1 MSQNVGEVYA
11 VLGLDKTGFTSSLNG
26 AKSDFDSFGSTMTS
40 KAASIG
46 AAIGKGLIIT
56 GAAFAGIATAGTKT
70 YMDVESAAADAAS
83 KMDLGAI
90 AQSSGKTTA
99 QAFDDVKE
107 HVIDLSREL
116 GTLSTNSFDPTQIAG
131 AMANLAAGGMDV
143 ANASAKDL
151 SSVLALATAT
161 NYDLDRSAALSL
173 ATMNMYG
180 KSISDLGNISD
191 IYTLAA
197 GKTAAGMEDFEVSM
211 SYVGPAAKNA
221 NVSLEESVAM
231 IGKLRDIGI
240 PASTVGTSLRDGMQ
254 TLVAPTGAAA
264 KALEAM
270 GLSTSDV
277 SLKNQKFIDVL
288 VKMKTQA
295 DKTGDGAA
303 AFIKIFGVTGDTLYN
318 LAGVAPDLDVLTN
331 SLENS
336 TGAAEEMAGFM
347 NNTLKGAFNT
357 AVGGAVDLGIQIGEY
372 LEPTLTSMFKWFS
385 EVGAPAISEFIDAI
399 ATGDW
404 DSAFEMITDALDTVF
419 DKIIDVSEDVWDKFS
434 EPAIKAFK
442 IIVGGAGIGL
452 VLIGLKNFGPAIVKV
467 TTEFIRLGVQG
478 ALALG
483 KIAVSGVISG
493 MISLIG
499 YASKTAAT
507 FVTMGIAAAGSF
519 LSAKISAVSSFA
531 TMTASAI
538 TAKLAFLSTWAAA
551 VGPIAGAVA
560 GIALVAAGLGAL
572 GFALNPGK
580 FTAFGKVVTDTFNG
594 LKSVV
599 SDCWNAINE
608 GDFSAVATRLK
619 EAFTD
624 SVAYVKEIDWKAL
637 GSDIIGMVGDGAK
650 AVIDGVLKIGDWIY
664 TTANNWVK
672 SGGPKELGNSIATFI
687 IEGVKAIFSGS
698 GSSIWDTI
706 KGIFG
711 TIKDWL
717 SLGWQIA
724 KGIATGIIEKISE
737 AVAPAANHILAKM
750 VEAAYGI
757 EKAFAITWNTI
768 LVGAATLVS
777 GILDAFSGIGATLSE
792 YFSPVL
798 DTLNSIS
805 TKAGQIAGVTPLG
818 YVSEAGSHITA
829 EQYNKLTAETQKK
842 YYPKY
847 ASSDTS
853 ISSIVNAPTSSA
865 PKVVSTDT
873 GFGSSYSPNYKTD
886 TEINTAY
893 GSGISPYTGKAIDYS
908 NINLAYAGYLTG
920 GKGFLSDELQ
930 SGSDN
935 TVKMITINGDS
946 VTWGGANQEVD
957 KKLFDSISKY
967 TLDYFTDEAIHA
979 KSQAFANSLIPITE
993 STKTAAEESL
1003 DSKRTEITEEK
1014 ALLEND
1020 VKPTIKSMM
1029 DGIISASDYQKTTS
1043 TNAAA
1048 ISSDR
1053 ILIGSQT
1060 AATAIKLGGQV
1071 SANFTSQAGQAVQ
1084 IGLTKSGQEI
1094 AVIGRVAQENFT
1106 KAGGDLYNKVQ
1117 VTGSNFMVS
1126 GKNAGSSIEKSAS
1139 ASSTTF
1145 SNGVSGATN
1154 TFSSGVSTATN
1165 GLVSGLGTA
1174 AGSLAAAIGGISSS
1188 IFSSLFKSGSGGS
1201 SYSGVSSSIGSA
1213 TQTFNDCMFEGFTDT
1228 CTNMNINALK
1238 YTNPNGVV
1246 SYINPMTY
1254 IDTGGISNY
1263 IGLTSSNS
1271 GSTSVKSSS
1280 GNASISS
1287 GNFDDPWM
1295 NAGKYA
1301 SPSNYST
1308 NWSAKGALFN
1318 KPAVTAIAE
1327 SGREMVLP
1335 SDLTETV
1342 IALTRMGFAKTK
1354 SNNMQM
1360 SSGDM
1365 LKYING
1371 NVVNAKSSNEKLM
1384 LNLTI
1389 EMNGRQMANE
1399 LIPIMFN
1406 EANRIGL
1413 KLKH

>member
-56 GAAFAGIATAGTKT
+56 GAAFAGIATAGTKA

-131 AMANLAAGGMDV
+131 AMANLAAGGMDI

-483 KIAVSGVISG
+483 KIAVSSVISG
-493 MISLIG
+493 MTSLIG
-499 YASKTAAT
+499 FASRTAAS
-507 FVTMGIAAAGSF
+507 FVTMGVTAASSF
-519 LSAKISAVSSFA
+519 VSAKIAAVSSFVA
-531 TMTASAI
+531 MEAAALK
-538 TAKLAFLSTWAAA
+538 AKFAFLSTWAAA

-560 GIALVAAGLGAL
+560 GIALVAGGLGAL

-599 SDCWNAINE
+599 SDCWAAIQE

-624 SVAYVKEIDWKAL
+624 SIVYVKEIDWKAL

-650 AVIDGVLKIGDWIY
+650 AVIKTILKIGDWIY
-664 TTANNWVK
+664 TTVNDWVK

-687 IEGVKAIFSGS
+687 IDGVKSLFSGS
-698 GSSIWDTI
+698 GSNIWDI
-706 KGIFG
+706 MKKIFG
-711 TIKDWL
+711 TASDWL
-717 SLGWQIA
+717 SLGWQII
-724 KGIATGIIEKISE
+724 KGIGNGILGKIDE
-737 AVAPAANHILAKM
+737 YLAPAKNQFLEFVKTIGDSFFELGSTITSSIGSAIDNAGN
-750 VEAAYGI
+750 AA
-757 EKAFAITWNTI
+757 ARLVTWMGQNI
-768 LVGAATLVS
+768 PGVAAM
-777 GILDAFSGIGATLSE
+777 I
-792 YFSPVL
+792 
-798 DTLNSIS
+798 N
-805 TKAGQIAGVTPLG
+805 GVTSSSSSSSSWVDPNAMYINKITGTSLKG
-818 YVSEAGSHITA
+818 SSLSSMALEADYIKD
-829 EQYNKLTAETQKK
+829 EKLTTKSVDFNYDLNTLKTSSSTQKV
-842 YYPKY
+842 
-847 ASSDTS
+847 A
-853 ISSIVNAPTSSA
+853 
-865 PKVVSTDT
+865 
-873 GFGSSYSPNYKTD
+873 
-886 TEINTAY
+886 
-893 GSGISPYTGKAIDYS
+893 
-908 NINLAYAGYLTG
+908 
-920 GKGFLSDELQ
+920 
-930 SGSDN
+930 SDN
-935 TVKMITINGDS
+935 TWDS
-946 VTWGGANQEVD
+946 AEYIKQYAGAETATDQVENAAKKAGEIFSSTVDKNFEVTWTPIDTIIKNEKAAWDSYIDSLKTPISDLKTTLITYKSTMGLITNDQLATSKAIGQE
-957 KKLFDSISKY
+957 FI
-967 TLDYFTDEAIHA
+967 
-979 KSQAFANSLIPITE
+979 NSTW
-993 STKTAAEESL
+993 TAA
-1003 DSKRTEITEEK
+1003 DAWK
-1014 ALLEND
+1014 AMGSQTGEQWKTD
-1020 VKPTIKSMM
+1020 VQQ
-1029 DGIISASDYQKTTS
+1029 SA
-1043 TNAAA
+1043 
-1048 ISSDR
+1048 DR
-1053 ILIGSQT
+1053 ILLGSQT

-1126 GKNAGSSIEKSAS
+1126 GKNAGSTIEKSAS
-1139 ASSTTF
+1139 TSSTTF
-1145 SNGVSGATN
+1145 NTGVSGATN
-1154 TFSSGVSTATN
+1154 TFSSGVSTATTS
-1165 GLVSGLGTA
+1165 LVSGLGTA

-1188 IFSSLFKSGSGGS
+1188 IFSSLFKSSGSSGV
-1201 SYSGVSSSIGSA
+1201 SYSGGTSSSIGSA

-1254 IDTGGISNY
+1254 IDTGGIASY
-1263 IGLTSSNS
+1263 IGKTSSNA
-1271 GSTSVKSSS
+1271 TSSSSS
-1280 GNASISS
+1280 G
-1287 GNFDDPWM
+1287 GVLT
-1295 NAGKYA
+1295 NAGYKLPA
-1301 SPSNYST
+1301 VF
-1308 NWSAKGALFN
+1308 SAKGALFN
-1318 KPAVTAIAE
+1318 KPAVTAIGE

-1371 NVVNAKSSNEKLM
+1371 NVVNAKSSNDKLM